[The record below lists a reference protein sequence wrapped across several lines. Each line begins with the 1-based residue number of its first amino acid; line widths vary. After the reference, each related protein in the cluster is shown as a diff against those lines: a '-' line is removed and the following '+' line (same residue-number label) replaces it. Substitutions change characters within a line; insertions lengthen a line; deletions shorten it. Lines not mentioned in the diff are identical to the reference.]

1 MTATPKHLIDR
12 PEFDGHT
19 PHGSVLAEVLSS
31 IRLAGAI
38 FLRGEYTE
46 PWALASPPAQVMT
59 QVLRPEAKQLVLFH
73 IIAQGSTWIR
83 LDSGEFLHATQGDVV
98 VLPYGDQH
106 VMGGG
111 SDPTLPVPFVT
122 LVEPPPWKELPVIR
136 LGGGGSPT
144 NVVCGYLHCDDPM
157 FDPVI
162 QALPPLFCVT
172 PPPGPA
178 AQWVAA
184 SIQYALNASQ
194 GQPLTNGALDVRLPE
209 LVFIEM
215 LRLYVQSAPRELAG
229 WFAALH
235 EPIVGRALAQL
246 HAEPMRRWTVED
258 LAACC
263 ACSRSTLNE
272 RFGRLLGRAPM
283 QYLIEWRLQL
293 AAGLLR
299 DQKLPVAT
307 VAYRVGYESEE
318 AFTRAFKRTV
328 GKPPA
333 QWRASQTTS

>member
-1 MTATPKHLIDR
+1 MTATPKQLIDR
-12 PEFDGHT
+12 PEFDGRIAG
-19 PHGSVLAEVLSS
+19 GSVLAQVLSS
-31 IRLAGAI
+31 LRLAGAI

-46 PWALASPPAQVMT
+46 PWALSSPAAQVMT

-83 LDSGEFLHATQGDVV
+83 LDNGEVLQARQGDVV

-111 SDPTLPVPFVT
+111 DPAAPVPFVS

-136 LGGGGSPT
+136 LGGGGPPT

-157 FDPVI
+157 FDPVVR
-162 QALPPLFCVT
+162 ALPRLFGVT

-194 GQPLTNGALDVRLPE
+194 GQPLINGTLDVRLPE

-215 LRLYVQSAPRELAG
+215 LRLYVESAPREVAG
-229 WFAALH
+229 WLAAVH
-235 EPIVGRALAQL
+235 EPIVGRALAVL
-246 HAEPMRRWTVED
+246 HADPMRRWTVED
-258 LAACC
+258 VAGYC
-263 ACSRSTLNE
+263 ACSRSTLND
-272 RFGRLLGRAPM
+272 RFGRLLGRPPM
-283 QYLIEWRLQL
+283 QYLTEWRLQL
-293 AAGLLR
+293 AANLLR
-299 DQKLPVAT
+299 DQKLPVAN
-307 VAYRVGYESEE
+307 VA
-318 AFTRAFKRTV
+318 
-328 GKPPA
+328 
-333 QWRASQTTS
+333 